1 MAEENILAVVRGQ
14 MLTGKG
20 HTEAEDIFLSM
31 LCHGYAKGSTESY
44 VSVLSPRA
52 LHRVRSV
59 LIHI

>member
-1 MAEENILAVVRGQ
+1 MAEEDILAVVRGQ

-44 VSVLSPRA
+44 VSVLSVSST
-52 LHRVRSV
+52 HQY
-59 LIHI
+59 